1 MRIGTIKSH
10 FCPIPG
16 CHFVTATR
24 RLGKSLAAAKA
35 KAGLP
40 GRRALSNWHASPIR
54 PQFEPTMPRTTAA
67 DRPQTLGEE
76 IANAISHG
84 LGALL
89 AVAALPILVI
99 RAVGHGSVADVVA
112 AAIFGATAVLLY
124 GISALYHAL
133 PASLAR
139 GRAKAWL
146 MRLDHAAIYVFIA
159 GSYTPFTLGVLH
171 SGPGLTL
178 LVAVWAAAGFGV
190 AIKLLNRLRHPL
202 VSTALYLAM
211 GWVVVFA
218 AGPLLERMPAG
229 GLALLVAGGLSYT
242 LGAFVFLLDNRLRYA
257 HFVWHLF
264 VLGGS
269 VCHFFA
275 ALFYAYG

>member
-1 MRIGTIKSH
+1 MNLQLT
-10 FCPIPG
+10 P
-16 CHFVTATR
+16 
-24 RLGKSLAAAKA
+24 
-35 KAGLP
+35 
-40 GRRALSNWHASPIR
+40 
-54 PQFEPTMPRTTAA
+54 

-76 IANAISHG
+76 IANAVSHG

-89 AVAALPILVI
+89 AVAALPILVT
-99 RAVGHGSVADVVA
+99 RAMGHGQATDVAA
-112 AAIFGATAVLLY
+112 AAIFAVTMFLLY

-133 PASLAR
+133 PASLAN
-139 GRAKAWL
+139 GRVKNWL

-171 SGPGLTL
+171 QQGPGLAL
-178 LVAVWAAAGFGV
+178 LVTVWAAAAFGV

-202 VSTALYLAM
+202 VSTAIYLAM

-218 AGPLLERMPAG
+218 VVPLVERMPG
-229 GLALLVAGGLSYT
+229 PGLALLVAGGLSYT
-242 LGAFVFLLDNRLRYA
+242 LGAVVFLLDNRLRYA

-269 VCHFFA
+269 ACHFFA
-275 ALFYAYG
+275 ALWYAYG